1 VLQLIS
7 NKDLKDILKLMGTK
21 ESPDGSKSNISD
33 IEIHVQYASNKEEI
47 NKIIISDK
55 QHPLESYQIT
65 LLKIIKDSC
74 ELFDSVVIN
83 TKLKKIQVKMKK
95 IQKIDHQRI
104 DDFIERL
111 RLLTNCS
118 VEQLNE
124 TTFILL

>member
-33 IEIHVQYASNKEEI
+33 IEIHAQYASNKEEI

-55 QHPLESYQIT
+55 QHHLESYQIT

-104 DDFIERL
+104 DGFIERL